1 MMHHEKHGRKKA
13 RSMLSKAG
21 YANCGG
27 HFARGGHVK
36 SDKAQ
41 DAKMVAEGVHEHESA
56 LHKGEKKTK
65 LRLKD
70 GGCADG
76 GMAKPRA
83 DRLRRGGKTKHGKP
97 HTQVNIAIGRS
108 HPQPVPV
115 PKPVPVPVPAGG
127 PPGAGPMAG
136 PPPGAGPMP
145 PPDGGGAPPMGLK
158 RGGRAK
164 RADGGALK
172 DILIGQGLKG
182 ASQALPLAMAA
193 LKKGGKVASDS
204 GRDMK
209 GGMPAGHFKKGGRT
223 KVYPIDDGAGG
234 GLGRLE
240 KAKAYGA

>member
-1 MMHHEKHGRKKA
+1 MMQHESHGRKRARALLNRTGYKA
-13 RSMLSKAG
+13 
-21 YANCGG
+21 
-27 HFARGGHVK
+27 GGHVK

-41 DAKMVAEGVHEHESA
+41 DAKMVAEGVHEHESHM
-56 LHKGEKKTK
+56 HKGQKKTK

-83 DRLRRGGKTKHGKP
+83 DRLRRGGKTKAHKP
-97 HTQVNIAIGRS
+97 HTQVNVVVGRS
-108 HPQPVPV
+108 HPAPVPV
-115 PKPVPVPVPAGG
+115 PKPVPVPVPGG
-127 PPGAGPMAG
+127 APGPMAG

-145 PPDGGGAPPMGLK
+145 PPDGSMAPGGAPPIGLK

-164 RADGGALK
+164 RADGGGLK

-182 ASQALPLAMAA
+182 ASAALPIAMAA
-193 LKKGGKVASDS
+193 LKKGGKVASGS

-209 GGMPAGHFKKGGRT
+209 GGMPAGHFKRGGKT
-223 KVYPIDDGAGG
+223 YPIKDGAGG
-234 GLGRLE
+234 GEGRLQ